1 MSVGGLIFVEPSLA
15 GNIGAALRVAAN
27 FGVRRIDLVRPAVEA
42 DNPEVR
48 RWACGAEDRLECRH
62 WESFQEA
69 ASHYHTLA
77 ASASGRGRKNLPVL
91 APGDAMKD
99 LVDRGLEGVALVF
112 GNETRGLKREDIDR
126 CDFVIRVPTEPE
138 FPVLNL
144 AQAVAIL
151 VSMLHGLD
159 DLPEPSA
166 PQPAPQDLVD
176 GLMNHLHSSLST
188 IGFLDPQSPQ
198 RVLRQLRR
206 LFGRAGVTANEVK
219 ILRGICRQM
228 EWAAGA
234 KPGRFIRDESVD
246 DDTDEDVSEEEQ
258 D

>member
-27 FGVRRIDLVRPAVEA
+27 FGVKRIEFVRPAVKA
-42 DNPEVR
+42 DDSEVR
-48 RWACGAEDRLECRH
+48 RWACGAEDRIECRY
-62 WESFQEA
+62 WESFHEA
-69 ASHYHTLA
+69 TTHYHTLA

-91 APGDAMKD
+91 APAAAMKD
-99 LVDRGLEGVALVF
+99 LVDRGLDGVALVF
-112 GNETRGLKREDIDR
+112 GSETRGLKREDLDR
-126 CDFVIRVPTEPE
+126 CDLVIRVPTEPA

-151 VSMLHGLD
+151 VSMVHGL
-159 DLPEPSA
+159 EESSNSNA
-166 PQPAPQDLVD
+166 PVPASQELVD
-176 GLMNHLHSSLST
+176 GLMNHLNESLFT

-206 LFGRAGVTANEVK
+206 LFGRAAITANEVK

-234 KPGRFIRDESVD
+234 KPGRFP
-246 DDTDEDVSEEEQ
+246 TDETEND
-258 D
+258 